1 MVSALSVV
9 IAAVAVFISVVSIF
23 IYSFFAKNNMTKK
36 MGVLIFL
43 PGAVI
48 FLVIFCIFF
57 SDRAV

>member
-23 IYSFFAKNNMTKK
+23 IHSFLAKNNITKK
-36 MGVLIFL
+36 MGVLLFL

-48 FLVIFCIFF
+48 FLVLFCIFF